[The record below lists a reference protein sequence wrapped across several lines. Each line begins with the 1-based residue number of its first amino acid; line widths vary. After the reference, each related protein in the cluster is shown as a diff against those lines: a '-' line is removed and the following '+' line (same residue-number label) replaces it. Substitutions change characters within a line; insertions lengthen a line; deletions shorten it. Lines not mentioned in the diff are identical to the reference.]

1 MEGIHFFRRTS
12 RASDVVVIC
21 YYAFLLIDSAAFG
34 LLSWFMS
41 ADIAMIAIFLG
52 EWRLLNVKTVF
63 TYASSWRFVRKI
75 CMPKECVQLI

>member
-52 EWRLLNVKTVF
+52 EWRLLNVKTVLRTRLVGGLF
-63 TYASSWRFVRKI
+63 GRFACQKNV
-75 CMPKECVQLI
+75 CS